1 MRTPSFDRRVHRSI
15 RVAEE
20 LIPSALADQRLDRVV
35 SIIADVSRS
44 VAAALIDAGAVT
56 VDGEVWGSGKV
67 MLKHCHPG

>member
-1 MRTPSFDRRVHRSI
+1 
-15 RVAEE
+15 VAEE